1 MPRCQAVQFDLYK
14 CRFLRIT
21 GNENYWAY
29 LASFIMMQSVSV
41 VVKSVQTRGVSG
53 EYTVARVWR
62 YINSIIIIII
72 IITVRDSL
80 SDMERT

>member
-1 MPRCQAVQFDLYK
+1 
-14 CRFLRIT
+14 
-21 GNENYWAY
+21 
-29 LASFIMMQSVSV
+29 MMQSVSV

-72 IITVRDSL
+72 ITVRDSL